1 MEKLLTLS
9 EIRTQVYQLAEKI
22 SVSYDT
28 LPSFGHPTGIGETY
42 IEVDSSGYHYV
53 KQERGREFSR
63 QTTLELDECLYW
75 IFKSVTLTL
84 AIKYE
89 LSHRVEN
96 KASRRIMYPYQ
107 TELLSKLSPDWGKR
121 ITREHEE
128 RLREHPF
135 DDYALSRATLIGNLI
150 SQGYSRAEAESIARE
165 KYPKSEK

>member
-1 MEKLLTLS
+1 MEKRLTLS
-9 EIRTQVYQLAEKI
+9 EISTQVYKLAEKI
-22 SVSYDT
+22 SAPNDM
-28 LPSFGHPTGIGETY
+28 LPSFGHPTGIGQTH

-53 KQERGREFSR
+53 KQERREFSR

-75 IFKSVTLTL
+75 IFKSVTLNL

-96 KASRRIMYPYQ
+96 KDSRRIMYPYQ
-107 TELLSKLSPDWGKR
+107 TELLSKLSPDWGKH
-121 ITREHEE
+121 IMREHEE

-135 DDYALSRATLIGNLI
+135 DDYASSRATLIRNLI
-150 SQGYSRAEAESIARE
+150 SQGHSRAEAESIARE